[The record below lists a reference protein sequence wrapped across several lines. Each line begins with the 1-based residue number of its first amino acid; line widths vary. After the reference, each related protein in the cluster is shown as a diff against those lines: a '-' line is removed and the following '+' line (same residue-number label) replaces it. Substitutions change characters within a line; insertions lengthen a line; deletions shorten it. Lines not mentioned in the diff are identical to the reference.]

1 MAQMADVPR
10 ERVLVYDRIGTNK
23 RTTFL
28 LLIGFV
34 VFVALFATAAATIL
48 ATYSGVDV
56 VEDPATVL
64 QISAISV
71 LIASGVGIIMYIS
84 STAIVLSINGGHQVT
99 KEEEPEL
106 YRTVENLSIG
116 SGLPM
121 PKVWVIEDDA
131 PNAFATGRDPSNAHV
146 AATRGLLTKLDGNEL
161 EAVMAHEMCHVG
173 NYDTRLLTVIAVVV
187 GMVALVA
194 DLMLRFTWFGAG
206 NRSSNRDK
214 GNGAAGA
221 IILAIAIIFL
231 IISPIIAT
239 LMRLALSR
247 QREYLADSCGAL
259 LCRNPGALADALEKI
274 SADPEP
280 LQSAN
285 KATASLWIEN
295 PLKEHTS
302 FLNGLFNTHPPVADR
317 IRILR
322 AMS

>member
-23 RTTFL
+23 RNTFL
-28 LLIGFV
+28 LVLGFI
-34 VFVALFATAAATIL
+34 VFVALFATAAATIM

-56 VEDPATVL
+56 VEDPTTVL
-64 QISAISV
+64 TISAISV
-71 LIASGVGIIMYIS
+71 AIGTVVGLVMYFASTS
-84 STAIVLSINGGHQVT
+84 IVLTINGGRQVT
-99 KEEEPEL
+99 KAEEPEL

-131 PNAFATGRDPSNAHV
+131 PNAFATGRDPTNAHV
-146 AATRGLLTKLDGNEL
+146 AATRGLLNKLDGNEL

-187 GMVALVA
+187 GLVALVA

-206 NRSSNRDK
+206 GRSSNRKK
-214 GNGAAGA
+214 GGGAAGA

-231 IISPIIAT
+231 IISPIVAT
-239 LMRLALSR
+239 VLRLALSR

-259 LCRNPGALADALEKI
+259 LSRNPGALADALEKI
-274 SADPEP
+274 AADPEP

-302 FLNGLFNTHPPVADR
+302 FLNGLFNTHPPVQDR

-322 AMS
+322 AMG

>member
-1 MAQMADVPR
+1 
-10 ERVLVYDRIGTNK
+10 
-23 RTTFL
+23 
-28 LLIGFV
+28 
-34 VFVALFATAAATIL
+34 
-48 ATYSGVDV
+48 
-56 VEDPATVL
+56 
-64 QISAISV
+64 
-71 LIASGVGIIMYIS
+71 
-84 STAIVLSINGGHQVT
+84 
-99 KEEEPEL
+99 
-106 YRTVENLSIG
+106 
-116 SGLPM
+116 
-121 PKVWVIEDDA
+121 
-131 PNAFATGRDPSNAHV
+131 
-146 AATRGLLTKLDGNEL
+146 
-161 EAVMAHEMCHVG
+161 MAHEMCHVG